1 MIPYGRQFIVNEDIE
16 AVVEV
21 LKSKMLTQGPAIP
34 RFENDICNYVGAK
47 YGVAVNSATSALHIS
62 CLALGLDSDSIL
74 WTVPN
79 TFVSS
84 ANVGLFCGAKVDF
97 VDIDPNTYLM
107 CMNTLKRK
115 LEKASKDGL
124 LPKIVMPVHFA
135 GQSADMKIL
144 KKLSLKYGFKILEDA
159 SHAIGG
165 NYLEQKIG
173 GCQYSD
179 ITVFSFHPVKIIT
192 TGEGGIA
199 LTNNEQLNEKLVLFR
214 SHGVTRQHKLM
225 ETRFPEPW
233 VYDQISLG
241 FNYRITDIQAALGSS
256 QLKRLDEIVKRRTEI
271 AQLYNSELSNLEI
284 KLPKQCEKGDSS
296 FHLYPI
302 CVNDRKRVYDGLQSA
317 GINVNVH
324 YIPIHLQPFWKKKG
338 YNIGDFPNS
347 ENYYSRAISIPI
359 YFGLKDSELDFV
371 ISQLKK
377 LIY

>member
-34 RFENDICNYVGAK
+34 RFEKDISNYVGAK

-107 CMNTLKRK
+107 CMNKLQRK

-165 NYLEQKIG
+165 NYLKQKIG

-199 LTNNEQLNEKLVLFR
+199 LTNNEQLSEKLVLFR

-284 KLPKQCEKGDSS
+284 RLPKQCEKGNSS
-296 FHLYPI
+296 
-302 CVNDRKRVYDGLQSA
+302 
-317 GINVNVH
+317 
-324 YIPIHLQPFWKKKG
+324 
-338 YNIGDFPNS
+338 
-347 ENYYSRAISIPI
+347 
-359 YFGLKDSELDFV
+359 
-371 ISQLKK
+371 
-377 LIY
+377 